1 MRRVVN
7 SLPQG
12 PGFDVVVKGCFL
24 GESKVTAS
32 LHWHHPLGDNRR
44 PNRGWAN
51 SSRRPRCI
59 HLSQGSKLIMRRFL
73 AVAFC
78 GLLGVGSVVA
88 AGAPGSGE
96 IFVVQASSEQPTVA
110 IGGSVVPYREVTL
123 AAQLPGRVKFV
134 AGLEGDAF
142 NDGDLL
148 VALDESELLAKRAA
162 AYAQYAAAEAE
173 LRNAGVQY
181 SRELWSPQGKAAPG
195 GMGIPNLFDQ
205 MFTRPAED
213 FFGERDRDAER
224 SADLFAS
231 STRIEQA
238 RSAMLRAQSEI
249 QAIDAKLRDAKS
261 VAPFKGM
268 IMQKFIEEGDTVQP
282 GQPMLKF
289 ADTSWLQIELD
300 VPARL
305 AQGLQAMQILT
316 RAATFDDHPEPVDV
330 RIAQIYPMA
339 DVQRHTIKIKLDIP
353 QGVSKPGMYA
363 KVMIPDTSIAAGLAR
378 TPAIPTTSIRY
389 RGSLP
394 IVYVQN
400 AEGQPELRMIRE
412 GKRLPGEMTSVL
424 SGIAIGDRVYANPG
438 PDILREP
445 ESRM

>member
-1 MRRVVN
+1 MRRLIAVAIV
-7 SLPQG
+7 G
-12 PGFDVVVKGCFL
+12 ML
-24 GESKVTAS
+24 GIA
-32 LHWHHPLGDNRR
+32 G
-44 PNRGWAN
+44 AN
-51 SSRRPRCI
+51 GAGVP
-59 HLSQGSKLIMRRFL
+59 GSK
-73 AVAFC
+73 
-78 GLLGVGSVVA
+78 
-88 AGAPGSGE
+88 E
-96 IFVVQASSEQPTVA
+96 IFMVQASSEQPTVA

-123 AAQLPGRVKFV
+123 AAQLPGRIKFV
-134 AGLEGDAF
+134 AGQEGDAF
-142 NDGDLL
+142 SGDNLL
-148 VALDESELLAKRAA
+148 VALDEDELLAKRSA
-162 AYAQYAAAEAE
+162 AYAQYAAADAE

-181 SRELWSPQGKAAPG
+181 SRELWSPQAKTAPG

-261 VAPFKGM
+261 VAPFDGV

-282 GQPMLKF
+282 GQPLLKY
-289 ADTSWLQIELD
+289 ADTAWLQVEVD

-305 AQGLQAMQILT
+305 AQGLQIMQILAQ
-316 RAATFDDHPEPVDV
+316 AATFDDYAEPVDV
-330 RIAQIYPMA
+330 RVAQIYPMA
-339 DVQRHTIKIKLDIP
+339 DVQRHTIKVKFDIP

-378 TPAIPTTSIRY
+378 TPALPSTAIRY

-394 IVYVQN
+394 IVYIQN
-400 AEGQPELRMIRE
+400 AAGEPELRMIRE
-412 GKRLPGEMTSVL
+412 GKRLPGGMTTVL
-424 SGIAIGDRVYANPG
+424 SGIAVGDQVYADPG
-438 PDILREP
+438 PDILSGP
-445 ESRM
+445 MDSP